1 MRGIFVTAL
10 FGLVTVAAV
19 ASTYGAYQART
30 GKADYCGITD
40 TKLFDDDP
48 PAVVMRARVK

>member
-1 MRGIFVTAL
+1 MRGIFVTTL

-30 GKADYCGITD
+30 GKADYCSASD
-40 TKLFDDDP
+40 RSVPEEL